1 MSIYSAMAQHYDAF
15 TDDVPYA
22 AWAEYVQAIFR
33 KFNVAPKLV
42 LDLACGTGNLTVEL
56 AKAGY
61 EMIGVDMSAEM
72 LSEAMQKSSDLEVC
86 PLFLKQRME
95 TLDLYGTVD
104 AVVCGLDSI
113 NYLTTPNALDAAFSR
128 VSLFLEDNGLF
139 VFDVNTEKK
148 FQTIDMQAYVRESD
162 TCFCVWQADYTAK
175 TRLMEYYLDFFVQ
188 SEDGR
193 YDRYSEHHTERM
205 YPTQELKDALERHE
219 MCLEAVFG
227 ELSFDAPSAESDRI
241 FLVARRLPRNA

>member
-1 MSIYSAMAQHYDAF
+1 MSC
-15 TDDVPYA
+15 
-22 AWAEYVQAIFR
+22 W
-33 KFNVAPKLV
+33 
-42 LDLACGTGNLTVEL
+42 
-56 AKAGY
+56 
-61 EMIGVDMSAEM
+61 
-72 LSEAMQKSSDLEVC
+72 
-86 PLFLKQRME
+86 
-95 TLDLYGTVD
+95 D

-113 NYLTTPNALDAAFSR
+113 NYLIKPNALDAAFAR

-162 TCFCVWQADYTAK
+162 TCFCVWQADYTDE

-188 SEDGR
+188 DEEGR

-205 YPTQELKDALERHE
+205 YPTEELKSALERHE
-219 MCLEAVFG
+219 MRLEAVFG
-227 ELSFDAPSAESDRI
+227 ELSFDAPSLESDRI